1 MARGPLLRAGL
12 FGFDWLG
19 RRLIDRNCMGP
30 CLVKYKG
37 GAKVN
42 EVRREYNGLGQLVRE
57 WQSHIGAGGPAPMMP
72 KDRSK
77 FLATLD
83 QAVQSVRKMFRKRP

>member
-1 MARGPLLRAGL
+1 MSLANT
-12 FGFDWLG
+12 FGSLDLETMSG
-19 RRLIDRNCMGP
+19 QIE
-30 CLVKYKG
+30 G
-37 GAKVN
+37 GGKVN
-42 EVRREYNGLGQLVRE
+42 EVSREYNGLGQLVRE

>member
-1 MARGPLLRAGL
+1 
-12 FGFDWLG
+12 
-19 RRLIDRNCMGP
+19 
-30 CLVKYKG
+30 
-37 GAKVN
+37 
-42 EVRREYNGLGQLVRE
+42 VRE

-72 KDRSK
+72 NDRSK

>member
-1 MARGPLLRAGL
+1 
-12 FGFDWLG
+12 
-19 RRLIDRNCMGP
+19 MGP

-37 GAKVN
+37 GVKVN
-42 EVRREYNGLGQLVRE
+42 EVRREYNSLGQLVRE